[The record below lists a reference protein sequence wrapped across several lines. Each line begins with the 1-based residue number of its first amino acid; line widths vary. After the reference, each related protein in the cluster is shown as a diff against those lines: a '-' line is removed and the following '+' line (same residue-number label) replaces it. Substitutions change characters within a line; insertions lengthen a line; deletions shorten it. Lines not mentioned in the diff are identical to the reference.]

1 MDDFTGLKRSLQALA
16 NPDIAAGSGRF
27 FKNGPRQYGEED
39 RFVGIR
45 VPVLCKLAAEF
56 RLLRHSDGII
66 YTLSQRQRA

>member
-45 VPVLCKLAAEF
+45 VPTIT
-56 RLLRHSDGII
+56 S
-66 YTLSQRQRA
+66 T